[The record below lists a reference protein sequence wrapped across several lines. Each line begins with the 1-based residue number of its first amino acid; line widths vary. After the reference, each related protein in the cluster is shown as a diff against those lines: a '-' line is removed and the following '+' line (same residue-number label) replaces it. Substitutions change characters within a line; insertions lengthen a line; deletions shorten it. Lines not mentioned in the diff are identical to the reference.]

1 MAKSNTQ
8 LKLLPGTE
16 PVPVENDGKLAI
28 SIGKSRFE
36 TKWKNQEMRWSTLVA
51 RLGKS
56 IQTKETYSEYMKWGK
71 TKSGK
76 DKQSEVKDVGGFVGG
91 YVPNGRRLKG
101 VVKERQIITL
111 DADFLKEGDSLDE
124 RMLEIDKLNVGFVVY
139 STHKSSP
146 EAPRQR
152 LIIPMSRI
160 VSAEEYEAI
169 ARKIAEKIG
178 IDLFDDSTYE
188 AHRLM
193 YWPSHS
199 FDAEPYFYFYDAEWL
214 DPDAILDEYPDW
226 TDTSFWPYSSR
237 VSEIQKREM
246 DKAGDPMEKPG
257 IIGAFNR
264 AHPIREVLE
273 QMLSDVYTPCTNSDR
288 FTYIDGSTSAGLILY
303 ENEGFVYSHHSTDPA
318 AGLSNAFDLVR
329 IHKFGHLDEDAD
341 PAQGITK
348 MPSYKA
354 MMDFAQKDDA
364 VKVALAEA
372 RMQDALAEFAG
383 EDPEEEAS
391 EDGSDWRTK
400 LEVRKDGSIAP
411 NARNALVILLYD
423 EHLKSIRLNTMTGML
438 EAPVDA
444 LPWKRDFVF
453 WQNTDTE
460 QLYIWVANNH
470 GVQFPKELF
479 QMALT
484 TVANK
489 RRFHPIE
496 DYLSGLPEWDGEKRA
511 EKLLVDYLGAED
523 TAFNR
528 EAMVKVLLAAI
539 ARIYRPGIKFDYML
553 VLNGPQGIGKS
564 TFFGRIF
571 KGFLSDSLTM
581 LDMRDK
587 TGSEKLQGYWAL
599 EVAEMAGMR
608 KADIECVKSFISRQE
623 DIYRPAYGR
632 VVEKHP
638 RRCVIVGSTNSSTGF
653 LRDITGNRRFWP
665 VRCNGGKLK
674 PWDLSDEDL
683 DQIWAEALARYES
696 GESLLLSHEAEE
708 IAARE
713 QKEAIEEDPRMAQV
727 VEYLERQIPKN
738 WEKMDLDTRRMF
750 LDGDTEM
757 DPESLVDR
765 QSVSNME
772 IWVEC
777 FNKKPADMERKDSD
791 AITALMMKVDGWE
804 RSSKQKRIPL
814 YGKQRIYERMERVEQ
829 DFSDF

>member
-1 MAKSNTQ
+1 MNN
-8 LKLLPGTE
+8 LKVVSDPE
-16 PVPVENDGKLAI
+16 ARAVENDGKLI
-28 SIGKSRFE
+28 VSIGKSRFE
-36 TKWKNQEMRWSTLVA
+36 TEWKNKQISWSQLV
-51 RLGKS
+51 RKLEKS
-56 IQTKETYSEYMKWGK
+56 LPTKESHAEYMKMGK
-71 TKSGK
+71 TQQDDIK
-76 DKQSEVKDVGGFVGG
+76 DIGGFVGG
-91 YVPNGRRLKG
+91 HLREGFRRNGYVQA
-101 VVKERQIITL
+101 RQIVTL
-111 DADFLKEGDSLDE
+111 DADFLTEGQDLADMMLD
-124 RMLEIDKLNVGFVVY
+124 LGGSTGFAVY
-139 STHKSSP
+139 STHKHTP
-146 EAPRQR
+146 EKPRQR
-152 LIIPMSRI
+152 LVIPMTRP
-160 VSAEEYEAI
+160 VSPEEYEAI
-169 ARKIAEKIG
+169 ARKIAEKIN
-178 IDLFDDSTYE
+178 IEVFDDSTYQP
-188 AHRLM
+188 ARLM

-199 FDAEPYFYFYDAEWL
+199 NDIEPYFYFFDGPFL
-214 DPDAILDEYPDW
+214 DPDVILGEYPDW
-226 TDTSFWPYSSR
+226 TDVSYWPTSSR
-237 VSEIQKREM
+237 VDGIRKREI
-246 DKAGDPMEKPG
+246 DKAGDPLEKPG

-264 AHPIREVLE
+264 AYRVPEAMEKFIPGTYLE
-273 QMLSDVYTPCTNSDR
+273 TSKEDR
-288 FTYIDGSTSAGLILY
+288 FTYAEGSTAAGLVIYNDGL
-303 ENEGFVYSHHSTDPA
+303 FAYSNHSTDPA
-318 AGLSNAFDLVR
+318 GGQLCNAFDFIR
-329 IHKFGHLDEDAD
+329 IHKFGHLDDEKEQEKPIGKRASFKEMQ
-341 PAQGITK
+341 A
-348 MPSYKA
+348 
-354 MMDFAQKDDA
+354 FAQNDDE
-364 VKVALAEA
+364 VKIALAEA
-372 RMQDALAEFAG
+372 RVQDALAEFAG
-383 EDPEEEAS
+383 DPEEAS

-411 NARNALVILLYD
+411 NARNALIILLYD

-496 DYLSGLPEWDGEKRA
+496 DYLAALPEWDGAERV
-511 EKLLVDYLGAED
+511 EKLLVDYLGAEN
-523 TAFNR
+523 TIFNR
-528 EAMVKVLLAAI
+528 EAIRKVLLAAI
-539 ARIYRPGIKFDYML
+539 ARIYHPGIKFDYML

-564 TFFGRIF
+564 TFFGKLF

-665 VRCNGGKLK
+665 VRCTGGKLK
-674 PWDLSDEDL
+674 PWNLTDDEL
-683 DQIWAEALARYES
+683 DQIWAEAMAAYNS
-696 GESLLLSHEAEE
+696 GESLLLSQEAEE
-708 IAARE
+708 VAAKE
-713 QKEAIEEDPRMAQV
+713 QREAIEEDPRMAQV
-727 VEYLERQIPKN
+727 VEYLERQIPNN

-750 LDGDTEM
+750 LDGDTEV
-757 DPESLVDR
+757 DPERLVDR

-777 FNKKPADMERKDSD
+777 FGKKPADMERKDSD

-804 RSSKQKRIPL
+804 RSSKQRRIPL

>member
-1 MAKSNTQ
+1 MAKSQ

-16 PVPVENDGKLAI
+16 SVPVENDGKLAI
-28 SIGKSRFE
+28 SIGGSRFE
-36 TKWKNQEMRWSTLVA
+36 KKWHNQEMLWSTLVA
-51 RLGKS
+51 RLEKS

-71 TKSGK
+71 TKAGK

-101 VVKERQIITL
+101 TVKERQIITL
-111 DADFLKEGDSLDE
+111 DADFLKKGDSLDE
-124 RMLEIDKLNVGFVVY
+124 LMLETEGLDISFVVY

-199 FDAEPYFYFYDAEWL
+199 FDVEPYFYFFDAEWL
-214 DPDAILDEYPDW
+214 DPDAALAEYPDW

-273 QMLSDVYTPCTNSDR
+273 QMLSDVYSPCAASDR

-303 ENEGFVYSHHSTDPA
+303 EDEGFVFSHHSTDPA

-329 IHKFGHLDEDAD
+329 VHRFGHLDEEAD
-341 PAQGITK
+341 QSKGVTK
-348 MPSYKA
+348 LPSYKA
-354 MMDFAQKDDA
+354 MMEFAQNDDA

-372 RMQDALAEFAG
+372 RMQDALSEFAG
-383 EDPEEEAS
+383 DDVEAPEE
-391 EDGSDWRTK
+391 GSDWRTK
-400 LEVRKDGSIAP
+400 LEVKKDGSITP

-423 EHLKSIRLNTMTGML
+423 EHLQKIRMNTMSGTI
-438 EAPVDA
+438 EAEVDS
-444 LPWKRDFVF
+444 LPWKRDFIF
-453 WQNTDTE
+453 WQNSDSE
-460 QLYIWVANNH
+460 QLYMWIANNH

-496 DYLSGLPEWDGEKRA
+496 NYLQSLPEWDGAVRMER
-511 EKLLVDYLGAED
+511 LLIDYLGAED
-523 TAFNR
+523 NIFSR
-528 EAMVKVLLAAI
+528 EAIRKLMIAAI
-539 ARIYRPGIKFDYML
+539 ARIYYPGIKFDNML

-564 TFFGRIF
+564 TFFSRLF
-571 KGFLSDSLTM
+571 KGFSSDSLTM

-653 LRDITGNRRFWP
+653 LRDISGNRRFWP
-665 VRCNGGKLK
+665 VKCSGGKLK
-674 PWDLSDEDL
+674 PWNLTDEEL
-683 DQIWAEALARYES
+683 DQIWAEAMAAYSS
-696 GESLLLSHEAEE
+696 GESLLLSKEAEE
-708 IAARE
+708 LAAKE
-713 QKEAIEEDPRMAQV
+713 QREAIEEDPRMAQV
-727 VEYLERQIPKN
+727 VEYLEKPLPAN
-738 WEKMDLDTRRMF
+738 WDKLDLDTRRMF
-750 LDGDTEM
+750 LEGDTEY
-757 DPESLVDR
+757 DPESLVER
-765 QSVSNME
+765 ETVSNME

-777 FNKKPADMERKDSD
+777 FGKKAADMERRDSD

-804 RSSKQKRIPL
+804 RSGKVRKVTF
-814 YGKQRIYERMERVEQ
+814 YGKQRLYERQQ